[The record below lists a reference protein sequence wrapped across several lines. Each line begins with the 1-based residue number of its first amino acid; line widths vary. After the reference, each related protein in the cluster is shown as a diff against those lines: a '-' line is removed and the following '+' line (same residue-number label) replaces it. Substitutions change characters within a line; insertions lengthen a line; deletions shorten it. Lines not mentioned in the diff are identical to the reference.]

1 MILKLASLTF
11 VVTYS
16 LDIDGME
23 TFTVDIV
30 MLVFVGSLDSY
41 MRAVHT
47 SDNTGESSSLVKGC
61 LRVADLL
68 LFFWPLDVVLLFR
81 GKCKG
86 YIRDHS

>member
-16 LDIDGME
+16 LDIDGMD
-23 TFTVDIV
+23 TVDIV
-30 MLVFVGSLDSY
+30 VLVFVGSLDSY
-41 MRAVHT
+41 MCAVHA
-47 SDNTGESSSLVKGC
+47 SDNTGESSSLVKGR

-68 LFFWPLDVVLLFR
+68 LFFRPLDVVLLFR